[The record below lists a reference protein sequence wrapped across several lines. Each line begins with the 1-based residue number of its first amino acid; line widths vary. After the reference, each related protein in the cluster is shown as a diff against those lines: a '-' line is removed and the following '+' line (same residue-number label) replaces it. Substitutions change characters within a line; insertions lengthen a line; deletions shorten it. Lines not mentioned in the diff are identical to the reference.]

1 MYRAL
6 VRPFEK
12 FDFSTLQDGELALMT
27 VPDLGDPKARM
38 QVADF
43 RDVEALFLAEA
54 KSWIGMSHR
63 RGLRLGRG
71 PMRMVEGVWICA
83 EDVDA
88 QRGRE
93 DLKLSP
99 ESLSLE
105 VIK

>member
-1 MYRAL
+1 MRA
-6 VRPFEK
+6 FER

-27 VPDLGDPKARM
+27 VPELGDPKRVM

-43 RDVEALFLAEA
+43 RDLEALYLTDA
-54 KSWIGMSHR
+54 KRWVGMSYR

-71 PMRMVEGVWICA
+71 PLRLVGGVWICS
-83 EDVDA
+83 EDVEA
-88 QRGRE
+88 QKGRE

-99 ESLSLE
+99 DALSLE